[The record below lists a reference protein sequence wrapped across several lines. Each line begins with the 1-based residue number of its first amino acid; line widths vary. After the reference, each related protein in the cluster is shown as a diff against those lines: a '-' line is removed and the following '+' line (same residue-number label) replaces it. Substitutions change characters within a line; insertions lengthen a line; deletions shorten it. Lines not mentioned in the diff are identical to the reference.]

1 MQALQSFWSK
11 AFSWEYVLDKTIE
24 TSHVIS
30 FSPQKDPLWT
40 DLRRRRF
47 YNEMGQSWR
56 DRPRER
62 GR

>member
-1 MQALQSFWSK
+1 MFLLQSFWSK
-11 AFSWEYVLDKTIE
+11 VFSWENVLDQ
-24 TSHVIS
+24 HY

-47 YNEMGQSWR
+47 YNEMGLSWR